1 MHADDGNDN
10 QKGSIDSYC
19 TGFDSDDDN
28 NNKEHD
34 GDGDDDYDDGDELA
48 GYEENA
54 AEWKEVKRRMQ
65 TLFKISEA
73 ANLQCYIGHD
83 MVEGDENCGSQ
94 KYYNH
99 KPF

>member
-1 MHADDGNDN
+1 MPILVMHNDDGNDN
-10 QKGSIDSYC
+10 QKSSIDGYC

-54 AEWKEVKRRMQ
+54 AEWKEVKRRM
-65 TLFKISEA
+65 
-73 ANLQCYIGHD
+73 
-83 MVEGDENCGSQ
+83 
-94 KYYNH
+94 
-99 KPF
+99 